1 MCSERDRKTKPT
13 RFPIGRSRLKANSG
27 SHDTRSGL
35 LTSNANT
42 DGDYV
47 GDDKGTRG
55 ETTFEPLR
63 TSLTNQRAPDVK
75 RYYYAAL
82 ASRCITMIDDV
93 GSKLSTIRLRVRN
106 NICVIKG
113 EFRVAFEDADDK
125 RTKSNKSERVHHRIK
140 AEGASRLSRSSN
152 KVARMLLPT
161 SALTITSFL
170 RTYSDLDVAKALGN

>member
-1 MCSERDRKTKPT
+1 MCSEKDRKTKPT
-13 RFPIGRSRLKANSG
+13 RFPIGRTRLKANSG

-35 LTSNANT
+35 LTLCGRRQGA
-42 DGDYV
+42 
-47 GDDKGTRG
+47 RG

-106 NICVIKG
+106 NICVI
-113 EFRVAFEDADDK
+113 
-125 RTKSNKSERVHHRIK
+125 NERVHHRIK